1 MGAGR
6 VQSTLARNDEPA
18 ADLPI
23 SGDPF
28 QLKLGDI
35 ELFVHLVGVISVF
48 IGFGTLL
55 LATFALGR
63 ASRVEQVRAI
73 MTPLVAGRRI
83 GPEQISLIDVLVIA
97 GVLLIA
103 ASGIAMARANDY
115 LLSSW
120 VEVATVSLLLMAPVG
135 PFVINPR
142 LHGIAEESRRNT
154 DGPIPPALRSRI
166 QDRLLVLAMRCTVA
180 VLLGIVFLMATKPS
194 LAVSI
199 GAMLAVVGLG
209 TVSSLPFRKV

>member
-1 MGAGR
+1 
-6 VQSTLARNDEPA
+6 
-18 ADLPI
+18 
-23 SGDPF
+23 
-28 QLKLGDI
+28 LKLGDV

-97 GVLLIA
+97 GVFLIA
-103 ASGIAMARANDY
+103 ASGIAMAKANDY
-115 LLSSW
+115 LLSAW
-120 VEVATVSLLLMAPVG
+120 VEVATVSFLLMAPVG

-142 LHGIAEESRRNT
+142 LHGIAQESERNS
-154 DGPIPPALRSRI
+154 DGPIPAALRGLI
-166 QDRLLVLAMRCTVA
+166 QDRFLVLAMRCSVS

-194 LAVSI
+194 LAASIAVMLTAVII
-199 GAMLAVVGLG
+199 GAAL
-209 TVSSLPFRKV
+209 SLPFRKADNR

>member
-1 MGAGR
+1 M
-6 VQSTLARNDEPA
+6 
-18 ADLPI
+18 
-23 SGDPF
+23 
-28 QLKLGDI
+28 KLGDI

-120 VEVATVSLLLMAPVG
+120 VEVALSL
-135 PFVINPR
+135 I
-142 LHGIAEESRRNT
+142 HI
-154 DGPIPPALRSRI
+154 
-166 QDRLLVLAMRCTVA
+166 
-180 VLLGIVFLMATKPS
+180 
-194 LAVSI
+194 
-199 GAMLAVVGLG
+199 
-209 TVSSLPFRKV
+209 

>member
-1 MGAGR
+1 M
-6 VQSTLARNDEPA
+6 
-18 ADLPI
+18 
-23 SGDPF
+23 
-28 QLKLGDI
+28 KLGDV

-97 GVLLIA
+97 GVFLIA
-103 ASGIAMARANDY
+103 ASGIAMAKANDY
-115 LLSSW
+115 LLSAW
-120 VEVATVSLLLMAPVG
+120 VEVATVSFLLMAPVG

-142 LHGIAEESRRNT
+142 LHGIAQESERNS
-154 DGPIPPALRSRI
+154 DGPIPAALRGLI
-166 QDRLLVLAMRCTVA
+166 QDRFLVLAMRCSVS

-194 LAVSI
+194 LAASIAVMLTAVII
-199 GAMLAVVGLG
+199 GAAL
-209 TVSSLPFRKV
+209 SLPFRKADNR

>member
-1 MGAGR
+1 
-6 VQSTLARNDEPA
+6 
-18 ADLPI
+18 
-23 SGDPF
+23 
-28 QLKLGDI
+28 LKLGDI
-35 ELFVHLVGVISVF
+35 ELFIHLVGVISVF

-120 VEVATVSLLLMAPVG
+120 VEVATVSFLLMAPVG

-142 LHGIAEESRRNT
+142 LHGIAEESQRNT
-154 DGPIPPALRSRI
+154 DGPIPAALRSRI
-166 QDRLLVLAMRCTVA
+166 QDRVLALAMRCTVS
-180 VLLGIVFLMATKPS
+180 VLLGLVFLMATKPS
-194 LAVSI
+194 LAASI
-199 GAMLAVVGLG
+199 GVMLTVVVFGAAL
-209 TVSSLPFRKV
+209 SLLVRKA